1 MRDNF
6 WHWYTGYKHGQCATP
21 IVLTMSVL
29 GTEPKQE
36 WGLYLI
42 PKPLRRDTAAKKVH
56 TEDRFINTAD
66 NVRLFYNLTVECVG
80 LSLET
85 RGRQYLKVFGYPLP

>member
-1 MRDNF
+1 MN
-6 WHWYTGYKHGQCATP
+6 
-21 IVLTMSVL
+21 VL

-42 PKPLRRDTAAKKVH
+42 PKSLRRGTAARKVH
-56 TEDRFINTAD
+56 TGNRFINTAD
-66 NVRLFYNLTVECVG
+66 NVGLFYNLAVECVG